1 MKKFPSLTSWLPSS
15 RRAGTQR
22 PLSSKTNTGDMSAG
36 GVATATTKFATRSS
50 IGKHRRTRGWRYRG
64 DHFDKPLSVSY
75 LVDACRPKPKEPEYI
90 YLGTLEQPW
99 RIYIPDPPDMTV
111 GTITLTLAPEYPE
124 FKALL

>member
-22 PLSSKTNTGDMSAG
+22 PLSSKTNTGDTRDG
-36 GVATATTKFATRSS
+36 GLVSESPRSTTRSS

-111 GTITLTLAPEYPE
+111 GTITLTLSHEYPE